1 MMGAQRCLLIARR
14 RGSAWFNLGLT
25 NNLGAVHMFCAK
37 VVIISL
43 EALQMPSQSFAQS
56 LIYFLTLKRDAVKK
70 SQCAVLCCNVLPC
83 GTPLHCVDYVGNNS
97 RITVRV
103 KRPTFCN
110 TSVQNLEFQ
119 V

>member
-56 LIYFLTLKRDAVKK
+56 LIYFLTLIRDAVKEK
-70 SQCAVLCCNVLPC
+70 AIRCIVL
-83 GTPLHCVDYVGNNS
+83 
-97 RITVRV
+97 
-103 KRPTFCN
+103 
-110 TSVQNLEFQ
+110 
-119 V
+119 